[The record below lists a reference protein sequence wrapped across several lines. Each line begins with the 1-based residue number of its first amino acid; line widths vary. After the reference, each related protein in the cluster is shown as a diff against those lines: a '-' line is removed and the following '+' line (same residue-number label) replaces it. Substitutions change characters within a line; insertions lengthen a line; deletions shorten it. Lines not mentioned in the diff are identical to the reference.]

1 MSGGAGKM
9 LPPLRETLVTTERL
23 VLAPPFKADFAEWAD
38 IRDRSRAHL
47 EPWEPN
53 WPQDV
58 HSKSDWARRL
68 KAWHS
73 GWRKGRAHVFLI
85 RRLQDNRLVG
95 GVSLTNVRGWPAQA
109 ANIGYWIGEAYE
121 GQGYMQ
127 EAVGT
132 VCAWAFQVLGLW
144 RIEAGTLPNNERSQR
159 VLAKVGF
166 EREGYARDYLEIAGK
181 REDHILFALVRPA
194 SQR

>member
-1 MSGGAGKM
+1 
-9 LPPLRETLVTTERL
+9 
-23 VLAPPFKADFAEWAD
+23 
-38 IRDRSRAHL
+38 
-47 EPWEPN
+47 
-53 WPQDV
+53 
-58 HSKSDWARRL
+58 
-68 KAWHS
+68 
-73 GWRKGRAHVFLI
+73 
-85 RRLQDNRLVG
+85 
-95 GVSLTNVRGWPAQA
+95 VSLTNVRGWPAQA
-109 ANIGYWIGEAYE
+109 ANIGYWVGEPYE

-132 VCAWAFQVLGLW
+132 VCAWAFQVLDLC

-181 REDHILFALVRPA
+181 REDHILFALVRPT